1 MGAALHSMPLWFALE
16 RDGTPMDATSLLLE
30 IRNEQERQRLDLEA
44 IKETLGVLGG
54 REQLTRLAEE
64 HRARR
69 AYHDR
74 RGLDV
79 VRRYRAGNGK
89 GRPEEEAQ

>member
-1 MGAALHSMPLWFALE
+1 
-16 RDGTPMDATSLLLE
+16 MDDTSLLLE

-69 AYHDR
+69 AYHDQ

-79 VRRYRAGNGK
+79 VRRYRANNGNR
-89 GRPEEEAQ
+89 RPGEEAQ